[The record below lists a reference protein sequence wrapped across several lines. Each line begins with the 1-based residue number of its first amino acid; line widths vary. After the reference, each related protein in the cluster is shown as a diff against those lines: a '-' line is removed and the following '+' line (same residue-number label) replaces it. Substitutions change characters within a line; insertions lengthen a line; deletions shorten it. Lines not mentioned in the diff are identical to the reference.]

1 MSELTDVIEVVQQGV
16 SGTRSEVMLT
26 GILSTLPGLPL
37 QLQALVHSGISFQ
50 RRVLV
55 PPAMS
60 ADKRLHISQKQTL
73 RQHKT
78 KVLQPLIPNRRLKI
92 LQGESC

>member
-37 QLQALVHSGISFQ
+37 QLQALVHNGISFQ
-50 RRVLV
+50 RSVLV

-60 ADKRLHISQKQTL
+60 ADKRLHISQTQVL

-78 KVLQPLIPNRRLKI
+78 KGSQPLIPNRRLKI